1 MFSVELALF
10 KERLLF
16 KSFVIYLGI
25 YFLLLLSQFA
35 FGNEQAPVFFFPGLA
50 MLLGSPFWLVFLD
63 NGKIDAYRRLLPSL
77 PLGRM
82 NIFLSHLQLRFLL
95 WILGVL
101 LAYALTFIASLFL
114 PIERDLSLLLYGV
127 GISFVIFALMNL
139 SLQFSP
145 TLGIGYIGG
154 ITGLSMG
161 MLFSVN
167 AQLMDLMKNLI
178 KSQNLWGIGFFGIC
192 FATGFFLT
200 VFNGVLYLWRR
211 P

>member
-1 MFSVELALF
+1 MFSIELALF

-16 KSFVIYLGI
+16 KPFIIYLGV
-25 YFLLLLSQFA
+25 YFLLLLSQFV
-35 FGNEQAPVFFFPGLA
+35 FGNEQAPVIFFPGLA
-50 MLLGSPFWLVFLD
+50 MLLGSSFWLIFLD
-63 NGKIDAYRRLLPSL
+63 NGKVDTYRKLLPSL
-77 PLGRM
+77 PLGRKR
-82 NIFLSHLQLRFLL
+82 IFLSHLQMRFLL

-101 LAYALTFIASLFL
+101 LAYALTFMASFFL
-114 PIERDLSLLLYGV
+114 PIERDLPLLLYGV

-139 SLQFSP
+139 SLQFTP
-145 TLGIGYIGG
+145 TPAIGYIGG

-192 FATGFFLT
+192 FAIGTILT